1 MTRKDE
7 IKIGKAKGRRMLT
20 WVGKKALTRAIACP
34 PLCQGRGQHRD
45 GEADDAG
52 QGRAAKSLAPGL
64 VSYIYSGRR
73 KKQDLIPLGV

>member
-34 PLCQGRGQHRD
+34 PYVK
-45 GEADDAG
+45 
-52 QGRAAKSLAPGL
+52 AAASIGTVKPTTLGTAAQRSLW
-64 VSYIYSGRR
+64 R
-73 KKQDLIPLGV
+73 